1 MKRNPIR
8 PLFAAALSAALLCM
22 NAYAFTP
29 ETVETPSEPIVEDEN
44 AALTEVT
51 SELLF
56 YQDFDNI
63 PVGTYESGDIASL
76 LSGTEANKL
85 VDRHDLQGV
94 RRLVRQQRLKVR
106 RYVLQLQVPGFDR
119 LQDLKQ
125 CGLFCTGRYVCRR
138 YRRRQDR

>member
-1 MKRNPIR
+1 MKHTRKF
-8 PLFAAALSAALLCM
+8 FAAVLSAALLCM
-22 NAYAFTP
+22 SAYAFTP

-76 LSGTEANKL
+76 LWHGSQQA
-85 VDRHDLQGV
+85 
-94 RRLVRQQRLKVR
+94 RRLRQN
-106 RYVLQLQVPGFDR
+106 
-119 LQDLKQ
+119 
-125 CGLFCTGRYVCRR
+125 GLGRYRLR
-138 YRRRQDR
+138 LHL

>member
-1 MKRNPIR
+1 MKHTRKF
-8 PLFAAALSAALLCM
+8 FAAVLSAALLCM
-22 NAYAFTP
+22 SAYAFTP

-85 VDRHDLQGV
+85 VDYGKMGWGV
-94 RRLVRQQRLKVR
+94 TAPAAPLKS
-106 RYVLQLQVPGFDR
+106 
-119 LQDLKQ
+119 
-125 CGLFCTGRYVCRR
+125 
-138 YRRRQDR
+138 